1 MKKSKKSDLNQYKSL
16 LVNMLYHTGFKKD
29 AIRKIADI
37 PANDIKKYVVK

>member
-1 MKKSKKSDLNQYKSL
+1 MAKNKKSDLNPYKSL

-37 PANDIKKYVVK
+37 PTDDIKKYVVK